1 MGAVVLLVLLVVE
14 LVTDVMFEL
23 DPPAV
28 VELSMM
34 LFCCCIYV
42 YMCVA

>member
-1 MGAVVLLVLLVVE
+1 MGAVVLLLLLVVE

-28 VELSMM
+28 FELSMM
-34 LFCCCIYV
+34 LFFCCIYV